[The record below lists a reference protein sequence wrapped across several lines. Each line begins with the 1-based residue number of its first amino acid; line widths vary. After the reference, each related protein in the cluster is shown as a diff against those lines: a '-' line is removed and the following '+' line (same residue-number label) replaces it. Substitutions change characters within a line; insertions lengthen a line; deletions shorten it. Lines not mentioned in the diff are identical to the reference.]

1 MGLTDMTWY
10 IVKRVGVSVV
20 VLLGIS
26 AVVFFLLH
34 IVSESPGRVV
44 LGQRASP
51 DAVADFNRQHGF
63 DRPVVMQY
71 LSYLGQLLHG
81 DLGRSYKLNQDVGT
95 LLWQNAGRSAMLSL
109 AGLVLALLIAMP
121 LGILQAVKRNS
132 VVDRATTGLAYVLY
146 ATPSFL
152 LGLVLIA
159 VFSQQLDLFPAE
171 ASQSRSPWV
180 VFTDPR
186 SMALPVITIAVTSV
200 AIFSQYQRS
209 SALDQLGQDYIRVA
223 RAKGLPE
230 RLVLTRHLLR
240 NACLPLITLVG
251 TMTPLILAGN
261 VIVESL
267 FNYSGLGLLFLNS
280 LQREDYP
287 VLLAY
292 TLIGGVLTVVG
303 NLLADIAVAL
313 ADRRIELAS

>member
-1 MGLTDMTWY
+1 MAWY
-10 IVKRVGVSVV
+10 ILRRLAISAV

-34 IVSESPGRVV
+34 LVSDSPGRVV

-51 DAVADFNRQHGF
+51 QAVADFNRQHGF
-63 DRPVVMQY
+63 DRPVVVQY
-71 LSYLGQLLHG
+71 VSYLGQLLHG
-81 DLGRSYKLNQDVGT
+81 DLGRSYKLNQNVST
-95 LLWQNAGRSAMLSL
+95 LLSQNAGRSAMLST
-109 AGLVLALLIAMP
+109 AGLVLALLVAVP
-121 LGILQAVKRNS
+121 LGVLQAVRRNS
-132 VVDRATTGLAYVLY
+132 IIDRIATSAAYVLY
-146 ATPSFL
+146 ATPVFL

-171 ASQSRSPWV
+171 ASQSHSPWV

-186 SMALPVITIAVTSV
+186 SMALPVVTIAATSI

-230 RLVLTRHLLR
+230 RLILTRHLLR
-240 NACLPLITLVG
+240 NACLPIITLVG
-251 TMTPLILAGN
+251 TMIPALLAGN
-261 VIVESL
+261 LIVESL

-292 TLIGGVLTVVG
+292 TLIGGVLTVAG
-303 NLLADIAVAL
+303 NFIADIAVAL
-313 ADRRIELAS
+313 ADRRIELAK

>member
-1 MGLTDMTWY
+1 MTWY
-10 IVKRVGVSVV
+10 VLRRLVVSFL

-34 IVSESPGRVV
+34 LVSDSPGRVV

-51 DAVADFNRQHGF
+51 EAVAAFNRDNGF
-63 DRPVVMQY
+63 DRPVVVQY
-71 LSYLGQLLHG
+71 VSYLGQLAQG
-81 DLGRSYKLNQDVGT
+81 DLGRSYKLNENVGT

-109 AGLVLALLIAMP
+109 AGLVLALVIAVP
-121 LGILQAVKRNS
+121 LGILQAVRRNS
-132 VVDRATTGLAYVLY
+132 LVDRAATALSYVLY

-159 VFSQQLDLFPAE
+159 VFSQALPVFPAE
-171 ASQSRSPWV
+171 ASQSHSPWV

-186 SMALPVITIAVTSV
+186 SMALPVITLAVTSV

-209 SALDQLGQDYIRVA
+209 AALDQLGQDYIRVA

-230 RLVLTRHLLR
+230 RLILTRHLLR

-251 TMTPLILAGN
+251 TLVPTLLAGN
-261 VIVESL
+261 LIVESL
-267 FNYSGLGLLFLNS
+267 FNYPGLGLLFLNS

-292 TLIGGVLTVVG
+292 TLVGGVLTVAG
-303 NLLADIAVAL
+303 NFVADLVVAA
-313 ADRRIELAS
+313 ADRRIELRK

>member
-1 MGLTDMTWY
+1 MAWY
-10 IVKRVGVSVV
+10 VAKRLAVSAV

-34 IVSESPGRVV
+34 LVSDSPGRVV

-51 DAVADFNRQHGF
+51 EAVADFNHEHGF
-63 DRPVVMQY
+63 DRPVFIQY
-71 LSYLGQLLHG
+71 VSYLGQLAQG

-95 LLWQNAGRSAMLSL
+95 LLQQNAGRSAMLSF
-109 AGLVLALLIAMP
+109 AGLFVALLVAIP
-121 LGILQAVKRNS
+121 LGVLQAVRRNS
-132 VVDRATTGLAYVLY
+132 VVDRVATSLAYVLY
-146 ATPSFL
+146 ATPTFL

-159 VFSQQLDLFPAE
+159 VFSQAWELFPAE
-171 ASQSRSPWV
+171 ASQSHSPWV

-186 SMALPVITIAVTSV
+186 SMVLPVATIAVTSIAV
-200 AIFSQYQRS
+200 FSQYQRS

-230 RLVLTRHLLR
+230 RLVVTRHLLR
-240 NACLPLITLVG
+240 NACLPVITLVG
-251 TMTPLILAGN
+251 TMIPILLAGN
-261 VIVESL
+261 LIVESL
-267 FNYSGLGLLFLNS
+267 FNYPGLGLLFLNS

-292 TLIGGVLTVVG
+292 TLIGGVLTVAG
-303 NLLADIAVAL
+303 NFVADIAVAL
-313 ADRRIELAS
+313 ADRRIELAG

>member
-1 MGLTDMTWY
+1 
-10 IVKRVGVSVV
+10 V
-20 VLLGIS
+20 VL
-26 AVVFFLLH
+26 
-34 IVSESPGRVV
+34 
-44 LGQRASP
+44 
-51 DAVADFNRQHGF
+51 
-63 DRPVVMQY
+63 QY

-81 DLGRSYKLNQDVGT
+81 DLGRSYKLNQDVST
-95 LLWQNAGRSAMLSL
+95 LLAQNAGRSAMLS
-109 AGLVLALLIAMP
+109 ASGLVLALLVAIP
-121 LGILQAVKRNS
+121 LGVLQAVKRNS
-132 VVDRATTGLAYVLY
+132 VVDRVATGAAYVLY
-146 ATPSFL
+146 ATPAFL

-171 ASQSRSPWV
+171 ASQSHSPWV

-186 SMALPVITIAVTSV
+186 SMALPVVTIAATSI

-230 RLVLTRHLLR
+230 RLILTRHLLR

-251 TMTPLILAGN
+251 TMIPALLAGN
-261 VIVESL
+261 LIVESL

-292 TLIGGVLTVVG
+292 TLIGGVLTVAG
-303 NLLADIAVAL
+303 NFIADIAVAF
-313 ADRRIELAS
+313 ADRRIELAK